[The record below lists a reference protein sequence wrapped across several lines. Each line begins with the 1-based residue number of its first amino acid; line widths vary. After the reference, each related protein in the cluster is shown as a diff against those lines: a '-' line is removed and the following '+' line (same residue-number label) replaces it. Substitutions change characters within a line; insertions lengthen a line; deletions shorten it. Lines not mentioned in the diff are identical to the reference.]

1 MKILI
6 PSDMNELEKIETIK
20 TKEGGIIHK
29 FKFTKSET
37 KEGML
42 MTITD
47 EQLNK
52 NLKQKIF
59 INDDK

>member
-20 TKEGGIIHK
+20 TKEGIIHK

-42 MTITD
+42 MTITE
-47 EQLNK
+47 EQLK
-52 NLKQKIF
+52 LNLKREIF
-59 INDDK
+59 IDDDK

>member
-1 MKILI
+1 
-6 PSDMNELEKIETIK
+6 MNELEKIETIK

-42 MTITD
+42 MTITE
-47 EQLNK
+47 EQLK
-52 NLKQKIF
+52 LNLKREIF
-59 INDDK
+59 IDDDK